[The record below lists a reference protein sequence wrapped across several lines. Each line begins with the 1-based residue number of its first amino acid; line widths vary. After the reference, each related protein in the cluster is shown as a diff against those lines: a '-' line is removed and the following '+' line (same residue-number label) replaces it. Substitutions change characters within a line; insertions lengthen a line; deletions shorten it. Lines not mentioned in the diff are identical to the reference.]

1 MKVPKN
7 WNPKRPFVAI
17 AISLWR
23 HSNFLI
29 FTFLARDIGKLHMV
43 IKKPLNC

>member
-23 HSNFLI
+23 HSNFFNFYI
-29 FTFLARDIGKLHMV
+29 FGARYWKTTHGY
-43 IKKPLNC
+43 